1 MLVLVCQYRKGVQYF
16 IGIIVLAIIRHEIY
30 QLSLRLVEMLLAI
43 WVFDYQ
49 SRNQTFDE
57 RINEIIL

>member
-16 IGIIVLAIIRHEIY
+16 IGIIVLAIIRHVIY

-43 WVFDYQ
+43 
-49 SRNQTFDE
+49 
-57 RINEIIL
+57 